1 MPTMNASKRTAAIT
15 GASSGLGAAM
25 AHAFAAAGFDL
36 VLCGRDGARLDGVR
50 DAMRARVTSRCELLP
65 VDLTT
70 AAGLGA
76 FAEVLET
83 HGVDTVVNN
92 AAINPELVRRES
104 ASSLAEVGN
113 VIAINTSAA
122 IAVAQAGFKHFNIR
136 GDGMIVNVNSVA
148 GLRGSAHEPVY
159 AASKFGLRGFS
170 ESVKDAWF
178 ARGVRMIDVYAGAI
192 ATGMSA
198 GRSDIASLID
208 PEELAAFIVRICNT
222 RSFVARE
229 INIQKAPPASRHPKK
244 VVFANGVFDLL
255 HPGHMELLKF
265 AKSIGDTLI
274 VGLNSDR
281 SVRLLKGPDRPIQDE
296 QARKAVLENLRFVD
310 EVVIFDELRTT
321 EIVRRLMPDVV
332 VKGDEYAS
340 EAVRATDMV
349 PDSIEIVT
357 FPVIRGT
364 DGARLSTTAVIE
376 RRRKEQATAYSPDHP
391 KSVVGSDIG

>member
-1 MPTMNASKRTAAIT
+1 MPTMNASNRTAAIT
-15 GASSGLGAAM
+15 GASSGLGASM
-25 AHAFAAAGFDL
+25 ALGFAAAGFDL
-36 VLCGRDGARLDGVR
+36 VLCGRDSARLDGVR
-50 DAMRARVTSRCELLP
+50 DAMGARATSRCELLS

-70 AAGLGA
+70 PAGLGA
-76 FAEVLET
+76 FAEALET

-92 AAINPELVRRES
+92 AAINPELARRES
-104 ASSLAEVGN
+104 PSSLSEVGN
-113 VIAINTSAA
+113 VIAINTLAA
-122 IAVAQAGFKHFNIR
+122 IAVAQSAFKHLDR
-136 GDGMIVNVNSVA
+136 CGGGMIVNVNSVA

-178 ARGVRMIDVYAGAI
+178 RRGVRMIDVYAGAI

-198 GRSDIASLID
+198 GRSDIAALID
-208 PEELAAFIVRICNT
+208 PAELATFIVGLCTT

-229 INIQKAPPASRHPKK
+229 INIQKAPPASRRRKK

-274 VGLNSDR
+274 VGINSDR
-281 SVRLLKGPDRPIQDE
+281 SVQLLKGPDRPIQD
-296 QARKAVLENLRFVD
+296 QQTRKAVLENLRFVD
-310 EVVIFDELRTT
+310 EVVIFDELRTA

-376 RRRKEQATAYSPDHP
+376 RTRKEQATAYSPGHP
-391 KSVVGSDIG
+391 KSLVGSDIG